1 MSKYL
6 EDKRTVFSLNDVG
19 VNHVRH
25 NIGLLI
31 FIIVFAISI
40 PYLLVQYKQWAL
52 LSGYFPNLD
61 LIATTIGYHEGPTK
75 YGLWKHLY
83 NPADST
89 ITGYISSNIINLFAL
104 LGVTYIISYFTF
116 TTNSIYKGWSRA
128 FIMLPMTYF
137 IPNNIVVYIMNKF
150 GKLLNRK
157 GMIDNL
163 WHYLLV
169 VILGLIICLGF
180 IIVEAGLIELFT
192 PMITKLLKALY

>member
-116 TTNSIYKGWSRA
+116 ITNSIYKGWSRA